1 LTRDIG
7 GRIVGYLPRQG
18 QTTMTKSDVGR
29 GRPPE
34 HSRFKPGISGNPK
47 GRPKRMATALGEIT
61 NEVFNTSVEYREGGR
76 RKRAPRRELTI
87 KALVKKALNG
97 SVSAAEMLLKLRS
110 QSRARDVGTQRIE
123 LTNWLPDHP
132 GQTGEERSRQ
142 HMSEADLDSSGGREQ
157 PGSDPTRKKP

>member
-1 LTRDIG
+1 MK
-7 GRIVGYLPRQG
+7 LPRQG
-18 QTTMTKSDVGR
+18 PTTMTKSDVGR

-47 GRPKRMATALGEIT
+47 GRPKRKATALGEIT
-61 NEVFNTSVEYREGGR
+61 KEVFNTSVEYRDGGR
-76 RKRAPRRELTI
+76 RKKAQRRELTI

-110 QSRARDVGTQRIE
+110 QSRAGDLGIQRIE

-142 HMSEADLDSSGGREQ
+142 QMSEADLDSSERR
-157 PGSDPTRKKP
+157 PPAGSDPKGKEP